1 MARILREFKP
11 QVVVGV
17 GGYLAGPVMLE
28 AALVG
33 IPTLLIEPNVRP
45 GFTNRLLAPLVR
57 AAARGI

>member
-1 MARILREFKP
+1 LAAFSGGAIFWFCPGPRSPWPLGFCGNFDP

-33 IPTLLIEPNVRP
+33 IPTRVD
-45 GFTNRLLAPLVR
+45 
-57 AAARGI
+57 